1 MKEFKAQSI
10 DTPGVI
16 DRVLQLFHGHR
27 ELILGFNNF
36 LVGATPLSRAPD
48 SRKSPRLSA
57 GLGSSPARG
66 GASVEPCG
74 LAEAAAMSPPRT
86 TGKEKIR
93 SIFAPA
99 SKAANCEATTQ
110 TDIGGERVAVSAR
123 AAGQMVEA
131 VRDHI
136 ETRQKAEREARQAAA
151 RELEARGAAAYEHA
165 RANRLEEELREERA
179 AKQALVAEVRSMEAE
194 LAAAA
199 TVKVVVGMG
208 GRQMKQRRVAKQE
221 ARGALASAMA
231 QKAALQWQMEEARMV
246 EVSRASERIAE
257 AMRLRAERVRATRQ
271 PQPAYAPGPGPPWP
285 RRTPGFVGG
294 VTAAEAFLEA
304 AGAAGITVS
313 GGSPPEACPRKD
325 ARLKGGGKGSEARGL
340 ITPWV
345 DDGAAD
351 CKGAVDC
358 GCS

>member
-1 MKEFKAQSI
+1 
-10 DTPGVI
+10 
-16 DRVLQLFHGHR
+16 
-27 ELILGFNNF
+27 
-36 LVGATPLSRAPD
+36 
-48 SRKSPRLSA
+48 
-57 GLGSSPARG
+57 
-66 GASVEPCG
+66 
-74 LAEAAAMSPPRT
+74 MSPPRT

-93 SIFAPA
+93 SVFAPA

-123 AAGQMVEA
+123 AAEQMVEA

-136 ETRQKAEREARQAAA
+136 EKRQKAEREARQAAA
-151 RELEARGAAAYEHA
+151 REHEARGAAAYEHT

-199 TVKVVVGMG
+199 TAKVVVGMG

-221 ARGALASAMA
+221 ARGALASVMA

-257 AMRLRAERVRATRQ
+257 AMRLRAERVRATRLIAPT
-271 PQPAYAPGPGPPWP
+271 PQPTYAPGSGPPWS

-294 VTAAEAFLEA
+294 VTAAETFLEA

-313 GGSPPEACPRKD
+313 GGSPQEACPRET
-325 ARLKGGGKGSEARGL
+325 ARLGGGAKGSEARGL